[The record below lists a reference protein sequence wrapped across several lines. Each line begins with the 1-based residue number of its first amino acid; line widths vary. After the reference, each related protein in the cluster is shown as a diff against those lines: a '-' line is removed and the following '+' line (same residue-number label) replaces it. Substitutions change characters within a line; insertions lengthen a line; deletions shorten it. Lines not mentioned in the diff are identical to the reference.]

1 MIGKKFGMFE
11 VLGEIKLEKPGRHY
25 ECMCRCGNIR
35 IKAGTEL
42 RAGRGKQ
49 CTDCQYR
56 EMYDTSREI
65 GNRYG
70 KWTVIK
76 FLQMNGK
83 HQQYETK
90 CDCGTIGKHNAS
102 ELRAKKSSQCVNCHN
117 KQNALLNTKHGMH
130 KERIYKVWN
139 SMRQRCVN
147 PKTVSYEW
155 YGARGIKVCSRWN
168 NFMNFYIDMG
178 DREDGMTLDRID
190 NDGDYEPSNCRWV
203 SHKEN
208 CQNRAKRK

>member
-56 EMYDTSREI
+56 EMYDTSREV

-90 CDCGTIGKHNAS
+90 CDCGTIGKHHAS
-102 ELRAKKSSQCVNCHN
+102 DLRAKKS
-117 KQNALLNTKHGMH
+117 NTM
-130 KERIYKVWN
+130 
-139 SMRQRCVN
+139 C
-147 PKTVSYEW
+147 
-155 YGARGIKVCSRWN
+155 
-168 NFMNFYIDMG
+168 
-178 DREDGMTLDRID
+178 
-190 NDGDYEPSNCRWV
+190 
-203 SHKEN
+203 
-208 CQNRAKRK
+208 